1 MSRLLL
7 LLGFLFTFTT
17 SLAQS
22 EAKQRMA
29 DLSFLTGE
37 WVGTSTLY
45 EDGEVKS
52 QVPAFE
58 RISFDLDNSILVI
71 ELNSETLKL
80 HTIVRW
86 DEAEATY
93 HYQAFSERGTGILP
107 AGLVDGKMVVR
118 ASDTKRYIFERA
130 PDGGFREYGEKLI
143 EGKWIIYFEDRFVDT
158 R

>member
-1 MSRLLL
+1 MNNILLL
-7 LLGFLFTFTT
+7 VFLMTWSS

-22 EAKQRMA
+22 EAKERMA
-29 DLSFLTGE
+29 ELSFLTGE

-45 EDGEVKS
+45 EDGEITS

-58 RISFDLDNSILVI
+58 RIAYDLDSSILVI

-86 DEAEATY
+86 DDAEGTY

-107 AGLVDGKMVVR
+107 AELVDGAMVVN
-118 ASDTKRYIFERA
+118 ASATKRYIFERTA
-130 PDGGFREYGEKLI
+130 DGGFREYGEKLI
-143 EGKWIIYFEDRFVDT
+143 DGKWVIYFDDRFVDT
-158 R
+158 K